1 MELTTENWQVFR
13 DEAFSLVE
21 QEQIKKTEKNNG
33 AGFKSFFKYGWERFY
48 LKWYG
53 LEYPTTL
60 DSCPKSVAKLKI
72 MKCKKAVMFAELPS
86 KRKVNS
92 RGDPFAG
99 PLRCHLGLRT
109 PNSEKCH
116 INVDGQRYLAERWCT
131 SDFQ

>member
-33 AGFKSFFKYGWERFY
+33 AGFKSFFKYWWERFY

-72 MKCKKAVMFAELPS
+72 MKCKKALE
-86 KRKVNS
+86 N
-92 RGDPFAG
+92 
-99 PLRCHLGLRT
+99 
-109 PNSEKCH
+109 
-116 INVDGQRYLAERWCT
+116 
-131 SDFQ
+131 